1 MTRQRVVWAFL
12 LLFALRS
19 CTAVRIN
26 DLIGGQAGKVAAA
39 RDRDAGSLS
48 AMSVSEASRNPR
60 LQDDDDYDDEDEEI
74 SDKE

>member
-1 MTRQRVVWAFL
+1 M
-12 LLFALRS
+12 
-19 CTAVRIN
+19 
-26 DLIGGQAGKVAAA
+26 IGGQAGKVAAA